1 MKNKQKLGKFCLELN
16 QKFTVFSKTF
26 LDDSFTFGFYKICL
40 ITFYLEPKS
49 FGLHEFHNHLIST

>member
-1 MKNKQKLGKFCLELN
+1 MKNKQKLGKFCPELD

-26 LDDSFTFGFYKICL
+26 LGDSFT
-40 ITFYLEPKS
+40 